1 MNVNQRIPRAVHPGA
16 WWLWALGLAVAAMR
30 TTNPLFLILLIT
42 AASLVV
48 AVRKPAT
55 PWGRSFGFFIRLA
68 VFILVVRML
77 LQVFIGPAFG
87 TTILITLPQF
97 PLPEW
102 FAGVRLGGPIT
113 WESILMG
120 FYDGLRLATLVIIFG
135 AANSLASPTRM
146 LKSVPAALYEFGV
159 SVVIAVSFTPQ
170 LVADVQ
176 RVQQARRLRGRP
188 SSGIRGIASAAI
200 PVFEGALDRSIAL
213 AAAMDA
219 RGYGRRTN
227 NPHQQFASILLVLAL
242 IALIIG
248 TYGLIAAQTS
258 AYIGAP
264 LIAFGIIAGGIGLYV
279 SGKNSVRTR
288 YRPDPWRTP
297 EWLIAAS
304 GVLAGFVFSAADWT
318 SAQALHPPT
327 IPPQWPTVPWFAWFV
342 FALALVPVLAAPP
355 TPVDDQPKEIV
366 EVPDVKESVV
376 TR

>member
-1 MNVNQRIPRAVHPGA
+1 MNVNHRIPRAIHPGA

-30 TTNPLFLILLIT
+30 TTNPLILILLIT
-42 AASLVV
+42 ASSLVV
-48 AVRKPAT
+48 AVRKPVT
-55 PWGRSFGFFIRLA
+55 PWGRSFGFFVRLA
-68 VFILVVRML
+68 IFILAIRML

-87 TTILITLPQF
+87 TTILITLPQI

-102 FAGVRLGGPIT
+102 FAGVRFGGPIM

-146 LKSVPAALYEFGV
+146 LKSIPAALYEFGV

-170 LVADVQ
+170 LVSDVQ

-219 RGYGRRTN
+219 RGYGRRTK

-242 IALIIG
+242 IALVIG
-248 TYGLIAAQTS
+248 TYGLIASQTS
-258 AYIGAP
+258 AYIGVP
-264 LIAFGIIAGGIGLYV
+264 LLVFGIISGGLGLYL

-297 EWLIAAS
+297 EWLIAIS
-304 GVLAGFVFSAADWT
+304 GVLAALIFSAADWT
-318 SAQALHPPT
+318 SALALHPST
-327 IPPQWPTVPWFAWFV
+327 IPPQWPAVPWFGWLV
-342 FALALVPVLAAPP
+342 FALALIPVISAPP
-355 TPVDDQPKEIV
+355 PPADEQPEEIV
-366 EVPDVKESVV
+366 DVRDVKESVMAQ
-376 TR
+376 

>member
-1 MNVNQRIPRAVHPGA
+1 MNPIHRIPRAVHPGA

-30 TTNPLFLILLIT
+30 TTNPLILLLLIT
-42 AASLVV
+42 AASTVV
-48 AVRKPAT
+48 AVRKPANS
-55 PWGRSFGFFIRLA
+55 WGRSFGFFIRLA
-68 VFILVVRML
+68 IFILAIRML
-77 LQVFIGPAFG
+77 LQGVIGPTFG
-87 TTILITLPQF
+87 TTILITLPQI
-97 PLPEW
+97 PLPDW
-102 FAGVRLGGPIT
+102 FAGERLGGPIM

-146 LKSVPAALYEFGV
+146 LKSIPAALYEFGV

-170 LVADVQ
+170 LVSDVQ

-242 IALIIG
+242 IALLIG
-248 TYGLIAAQTS
+248 TYGLIAAETS
-258 AYIGAP
+258 AFIGAP
-264 LIAFGIIAGGIGLYV
+264 LIACGIIAGGTGLYL

-288 YRPDPWRTP
+288 YRPDPWHTP
-297 EWLIAAS
+297 EWLISAS
-304 GVLAGFVFSAADWT
+304 GVLAALIFSAADWN
-318 SAQALHPPT
+318 SALALHPST
-327 IPPQWPTVPWFAWFV
+327 IPPVWPSAPWFAWLV
-342 FALALVPVLAAPP
+342 FALALVPVIAAPP
-355 TPVDDQPKEIV
+355 TPVDDQSE
-366 EVPDVKESVV
+366 DVIDIPNVKASVMA
-376 TR
+376 R